1 MKKNEIIELNGK
13 EYTLELNRD
22 SFLQIDKLCNI
33 EKTMEIANKNLY
45 EYMDDVEL
53 TDDFNFDDLNINEEQ
68 LNKEI
73 QEKEK
78 VLYRALERSFLIWL
92 APNHHLKPSEV
103 KEILKPYFEDEEKA
117 NWLGEQWGKYINECV
132 EIRNQY
138 AEERKNL
145 EALANKKN

>member
-33 EKTMEIANKNLY
+33 DKTMEIANKNLY
-45 EYMDDVEL
+45 EYMDEVEL
-53 TDDFNFDDLNINEEQ
+53 DDNFNLDLVKVDEET

-73 QEKEK
+73 EEKEK
-78 VLYRALERSFLIWL
+78 VLFRAIERSFLIWL
-92 APNHHLKPSEV
+92 YPNHKLTPNQV

-117 NWLGEQWGKYINECV
+117 DWIGQQWGKYINECV
-132 EIRNQY
+132 EIR
-138 AEERKNL
+138 EEYKEEQKNL
-145 EALANKKN
+145 KALANKKN